1 MSTFAERMIGA
12 AKLDVSIYE
21 EVEADRTATGQ
32 AMAVVILTSVA
43 AGIGG
48 LRLGLGGLVGAV
60 IAALIAWFLWAFLAF
75 LIGTADKVGCGRIAA
90 HHGIFNCTRY
100 AANSEHGSFFGRNHQ
115 FRHLGLAAHNN
126 GYCGPASSGLQ
137 EYRACDHRMPDWLVF
152 VSYHFWGIEPD
163 AGWYG
168 GLMESGTVKLMETL
182 TVPWA
187 AAPLPRISLF

>member
-75 LIGTADKVGCGRIAA
+75 LIGTKLLPEPQTRSDVGELLRTTGFSTAPGMLRILNMVPFLGGIINFAISVWLLITMVIAVRQALDYRSTGRAIIVCLI
-90 HHGIFNCTRY
+90 GWFLYLIIF
-100 AANSEHGSFFGRNHQ
+100 
-115 FRHLGLAAHNN
+115 
-126 GYCGPASSGLQ
+126 
-137 EYRACDHRMPDWLVF
+137 
-152 VSYHFWGIEPD
+152 
-163 AGWYG
+163 G
-168 GLMESGTVKLMETL
+168 GLSLML
-182 TVPWA
+182 GGMGA
-187 AAPLPRISLF
+187 